1 MKKTEPGACTSAVRA
16 PAKKAYVQYET
27 QFDYAAA
34 TEGLRIC
41 LPTQNGYIN
50 YDLVHSVK
58 ESISADLW
66 RIGRAFTCD
75 GRLET
80 LTPITTPSAEWDM
93 AIRLEGR
100 DDSIGGYAHGD
111 EAYVSFTLFVDGKE
125 TAPSALSEPTPFT
138 ALHMVQDSIG
148 YDPNDHV
155 SRVLLHH
162 KEWKV
167 TAEGITLCQRIE
179 WLNAYTVKKAYLAMM
194 PPMKAYTDHYCTD
207 LTPTSV
213 PCNLEEQHSVT
224 IPNSKRAVVHGE
236 HLYFE
241 MAVPRYP
248 EMPGG
253 NCFLLTDNGGA
264 PYNKMY
270 FRMGCGNFAVE
281 RGDIWETETV
291 YRIEHR

>member
-1 MKKTEPGACTSAVRA
+1 MKKAEFEACM
-16 PAKKAYVQYET
+16 PADPALTKRPYVQYET

-34 TEGLRIC
+34 TEGLRIY
-41 LPTQNGYIN
+41 LPTQNGYVN

-58 ESISADLW
+58 ESIFADLW
-66 RIGRAFTCD
+66 RIGRAFICD
-75 GRLET
+75 DRLENRA
-80 LTPITTPSAEWDM
+80 PITTPSAEWDM

-111 EAYVSFTLFVDGKE
+111 ETYTSFSFFVDGKE
-125 TAPSALSEPTPFT
+125 TAPSALSEPTSFT
-138 ALHMVQDSIG
+138 TLYMVQDSIG
-148 YDPNDHV
+148 YDPDDHV
-155 SRVLLHH
+155 SQVLLHH
-162 KEWKV
+162 KEWTV
-167 TAEGITLCQRIE
+167 TAEGISLCQRIE

-194 PPMKAYTDHYCTD
+194 PPMKVHTDHYCTD
-207 LTPTSV
+207 LTPVST
-213 PCNLEEQHSVT
+213 PCHLEEQHSVT
-224 IPNSKRAVVHGE
+224 VPNSKRAVVHGDR
-236 HLYFE
+236 LYFE

-248 EMPGG
+248 VMPGG

-291 YRIEHR
+291 YRIENR